1 MNCESRPPNGLW
13 KKERNASAKSAH
25 GFCRWRE
32 TGMMILLLIAGSE
45 WPQGAFATAQSPFA
59 ICIFGK
65 DPFGNSLDEA
75 LASKTIADRPIV
87 IQRTKDKMELRQC
100 QMVFVS
106 HSEAERVADVVAQ
119 LEGTN
124 VLLVG
129 ESEGF
134 AESGGMIEFTLEQ
147 GRVRFSINPDAAE
160 HANLR
165 LSSKLLALA
174 KIVHGA
180 AHPRGG

>member
-1 MNCESRPPNGLW
+1 
-13 KKERNASAKSAH
+13 
-25 GFCRWRE
+25 
-32 TGMMILLLIAGSE
+32 MMILLLIAGSE

>member
-1 MNCESRPPNGLW
+1 MFNF
-13 KKERNASAKSAH
+13 AK
-25 GFCRWRE
+25 F
-32 TGMMILLLIAGSE
+32 IE
-45 WPQGAFATAQSPFA
+45 WPQGAFAGPQSPFT
-59 ICIFGK
+59 ICVFGK
-65 DPFGNSLDEA
+65 DPFGSSLDEA
-75 LASKTIADRPIV
+75 LANKTVGDRPIS
-87 IQRTKDKMELRQC
+87 IQRPKDKMELKHC
-100 QMVFVS
+100 QIVFFS
-106 HSEAERVADVVAQ
+106 RTETEHIAEI
-119 LEGTN
+119 LGTLQGSN

-165 LSSKLLALA
+165 FSSKLLALA

-180 AHPRGG
+180 ARAGGG